1 MVVIKIISIGAVVG
15 IALVL
20 FNEMAGKY
28 QKIIRMRSKI
38 FLLYLIYVPVKI
50 FSSAEYK

>member
-1 MVVIKIISIGAVVG
+1 MVVEKTMNTGVVVG
-15 IALVL
+15 FVL
-20 FNEMAGKY
+20 DFFNEMAGKY